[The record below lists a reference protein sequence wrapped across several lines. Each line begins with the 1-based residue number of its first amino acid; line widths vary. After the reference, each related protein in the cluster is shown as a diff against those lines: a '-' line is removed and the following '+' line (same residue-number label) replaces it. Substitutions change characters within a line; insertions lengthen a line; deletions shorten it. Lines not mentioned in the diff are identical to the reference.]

1 LIALSGGFDVC
12 GAVWAADFGTVCGMG
27 AIKPWHLL
35 ICLVFVMVVIGVAVA
50 LIRAGRRR

>member
-1 LIALSGGFDVC
+1 
-12 GAVWAADFGTVCGMG
+12 MG

-35 ICLVFVMVVIGVAVA
+35 ICLIFVMVVIGAAVA